1 MVNNNSN
8 IVVLSEDLPKIK
20 PPPTSPRT
28 AKKRINTIVRL
39 LITLTFVGIAN
50 VVFLLPQFNNN
61 HGALSSLQ
69 HQIVSDLPTNNNNN
83 NLDSDNSEI
92 REAGS
97 TAATSTVPLLNAQD
111 AKYVA
116 YLHQHRNINH
126 TEATNKWPVMF
137 MYRAMAGLGHQ
148 LLRMSCVYHLAMIYQ
163 IPYIWPTAN
172 PNHVDMSDGIFH
184 IYNRL
189 IGDGPLLVDI
199 PYFGENNLFHHN
211 NKRNNAIQLL
221 PQHWPNL
228 TLMENN
234 KNGTA
239 LQKVFNFNND
249 VVNYVHLRA
258 PMNLYGKDVTDYQ
271 FYHQLM
277 LLFQDKFKER
287 VQHVINTMQFH
298 RYTVFGLHIRT
309 GNGEGG
315 IFDRA
320 NRQMKIDVDVWV
332 KNTVALLCKYKNK
345 HAHYF
350 TTTDK
355 PLAIY
360 IGTDTGSVITKFQAA
375 AKSCNIPILSAEQS
389 RPEEGQSVSFLT
401 KYDTLEDCLK
411 SWEDMFLDMLMFTK
425 CNTVIAGQYSSFT
438 QSAPMSYIFHKA
450 NSFNQRFGV
459 ADEILI
465 SNATRINNLPHP
477 HLFCDMGADGKRME
491 CYDSL
496 HGWLR
501 QNMTFVYGDVNAPA
515 HYHRIEVHTAR
526 DDPGSRATILE
537 HFKNT
542 VLGTE
547 G

>member
-1 MVNNNSN
+1 MVNNSN
-8 IVVLSEDLPKIK
+8 IVLLSEELPIK
-20 PPPTSPRT
+20 QSTSPRT
-28 AKKRINTIVRL
+28 AKKRKNTIVRL
-39 LITLTFVGIAN
+39 LMTLTLFGIAN
-50 VVFLLPQFNNN
+50 NVVLPQFNNN
-61 HGALSSLQ
+61 GASSLQ

-83 NLDSDNSEI
+83 LDSDGEI
-92 REAGS
+92 REAGTATTS
-97 TAATSTVPLLNAQD
+97 TAVPLLNAQD

-184 IYNRL
+184 IYKRL

-211 NKRNNAIQLL
+211 KRNNNAVQL

-234 KNGTA
+234 KNGTH

-287 VQHVINTMQFH
+287 VQHVIYTMQFH
-298 RYTVFGLHIRT
+298 QYTVFGLHIRT

-320 NRQMKIDVDVWV
+320 NRQMKVDVDVWV
-332 KNTVALLCKYKNK
+332 KNTMELLCKYKHK

-360 IGTDTGSVITKFQAA
+360 IGTDTGSVITKFQAAA

-401 KYDTLEDCLK
+401 KYDTLEDCMK

-450 NSFNQRFGV
+450 RSYNQRFGV

-501 QNMTFVYGDVNAPA
+501 QNMTFVYGDINARA

-547 G
+547 GSIL